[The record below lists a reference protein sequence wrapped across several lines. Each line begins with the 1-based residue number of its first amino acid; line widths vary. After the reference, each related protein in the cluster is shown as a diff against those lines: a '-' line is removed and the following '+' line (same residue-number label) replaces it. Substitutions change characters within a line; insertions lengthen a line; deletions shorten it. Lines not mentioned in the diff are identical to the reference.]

1 MFFHVSTLKL
11 KQQFSTA
18 FSFFLCFS
26 RGMVGYDSRSKNLSH
41 SDIVIAGAASSF
53 ITRATCQPLDVLKIR
68 FQLQVEPVS
77 AKSTVSKYK
86 SVMQAARLI
95 AREEG
100 ITALWK
106 GHVPAQLLSVVY
118 GAAQFWAFEA
128 FSRKAHSLGF
138 YENYKPFTHFACG
151 ALSGQF

>member
-1 MFFHVSTLKL
+1 MLKFYL
-11 KQQFSTA
+11 F
-18 FSFFLCFS
+18 

-41 SDIVIAGAASSF
+41 FDIVLAGATSSF

-77 AKSTVSKYK
+77 AKSPISKYK
-86 SVMQAARLI
+86 SVLQAAGLI

-106 GHVPAQLLSVVY
+106 GHVPAQLLSIIY
-118 GAAQFWAFEA
+118 GAAQFWSFEIL
-128 FSRKAHSLGF
+128 SREAHTIGL
-138 YENYKPFTHFACG
+138 YENYRAVTHFACG
-151 ALSGQF
+151 SLSGWYK